1 MHDDSSFQYGNE
13 YGNATDVASSFA
25 VPSPVAGVLA
35 RLPAWPGSLAFAGG
49 LNLLLA
55 QHVPAD
61 VAEALRGRHL
71 RIVVRDARVT
81 FDFGWTGKAFA
92 AYAVSAVRNASPD
105 LTIAATAADFFALA
119 RREQD
124 PDTLFFSRRLVMEGD
139 TELGLMVK
147 NMLDAMDLPVFDPR
161 QWRLPAPRAVAGSVW
176 AALRPVPR
184 RQP

>member
-1 MHDDSSFQYGNE
+1 MHNGSSSYYGNPA
-13 YGNATDVASSFA
+13 GTAPSFT
-25 VPSPVAGVLA
+25 VPVPVAGVLA

-55 QHVPAD
+55 RHVPAD

-71 RIVVRDARVT
+71 RIAVRDARVT
-81 FDFGWTGKAFA
+81 FDFCWTGEAFA
-92 AYAVSAVRNASPD
+92 AYPASAERNASPD
-105 LTIAATAADFFALA
+105 LTIAATAADFLALA

-161 QWRLPAPRAVAGSVW
+161 QWCLPAPRAVAGSVW

-184 RQP
+184 RQS